1 MMGMIIGLTGK
12 NGAGKGEVAKYL
24 QNRGFHYYSLSD
36 VLREEAARH
45 GGAISREVL
54 VELGN
59 RLRSEHG
66 PGILAEK
73 VFARLDPEKHYV
85 IDSLR
90 HPSEV
95 QVLKRRADFIL
106 ATVRAPEQLRF
117 QRLKQRGRERDPKTL
132 EDFKELE
139 AREAQ
144 SDTAS
149 DQQLDRTIAMA
160 DIVLDNTGPLK
171 MLHEKVREVLLEFSK
186 KEVRPEWDP
195 YFMGIAK
202 VVALRSNCIK
212 RKVAAVVV
220 KDKRIIATGYN
231 GTPRGVKNCNEGGCP
246 RCNAIDVSGKG
257 LEECLCSHA
266 EENAIVQ
273 SAYHGVNIK
282 DSVIYTTFSPCLLC
296 TKMIINAGIKE
307 VVYNMVYSLG
317 DVSVRLLK
325 EAGVEVREISVGP
338 GEESKDNRST

>member
-1 MMGMIIGLTGK
+1 MIIGLTGK

-24 QNRGFHYYSLSD
+24 QERGFHYFSLSD
-36 VLREEAARH
+36 ALREEARKQ
-45 GGAISREVL
+45 GKPPTRETL

-66 PGILAEK
+66 PSVLAEK
-73 VFARLDPEKHYV
+73 IFAHLDPEKHYV

-90 HPSEV
+90 HPSEI
-95 QVLKRRADFIL
+95 QVFRRRSDFIL
-106 ATVRAPEQLRF
+106 ANVRAPERLRF
-117 QRLKQRGRERDPKTL
+117 ERLRQRGRENDPRSFEEFKT
-132 EDFKELE
+132 LE

-144 SDTAS
+144 SATDS
-149 DQQLDRTIAMA
+149 DQQLDQAIAMA
-160 DIVLDNTGPLK
+160 DIVLENTGPLN
-171 MLHEKVREVLLEFSK
+171 MLRERVKEVILQFSK
-186 KEVRPEWDP
+186 SQARPDWDD

-212 RKVAAVVV
+212 RKVAALIV

-231 GTPRGVKNCNEGGCP
+231 GTPRGVKNCSEGGCP
-246 RCNAIDVSGKG
+246 RCNSIESSGKN

-282 DSVIYTTFSPCLLC
+282 DSVLYTTFSPCLMC
-296 TKMIINAGIKE
+296 TKMIINAGIRE
-307 VVYNMVYSLG
+307 VVYHVDYSM
-317 DVSVRLLK
+317 SEAAFNLLK
-325 EAGVEVREISVGP
+325 EAGVGVKKMPALNDSR
-338 GEESKDNRST
+338 NN